1 MIKITDDI
9 FIDPTEVA
17 SVERDTT
24 YKYSSPSPSDTTL
37 LVDFDGSKI
46 FLKNGRK
53 VFVRNIFPKEIMQKL
68 GLLPKDTS
76 DVD

>member
-1 MIKITDDI
+1 MIQLADEI
-9 FIDPTEVA
+9 FVDPLEVV

-24 YKYSSPSPSDTTL
+24 YKYSSPSPSDSTL

-53 VFVRNIFPKEIMQKL
+53 VFVRGIFPKEIMIKL
-68 GLLPKDTS
+68 GLLTEATPN
-76 DVD
+76 VG

>member
-1 MIKITDDI
+1 MIQITEDI
-9 FIDPTEVA
+9 FIDPAEVA

-24 YKYSSPSPSDTTL
+24 YKYDSPSPSDATL

-68 GLLPKDTS
+68 GLLSKES
-76 DVD
+76 

>member
-1 MIKITDDI
+1 MVQLTDEI
-9 FIDPTEVA
+9 FVDPLEVV

-24 YKYSSPSPSDTTL
+24 YKYSSPSPSDSTL

-53 VFVRNIFPKEIMQKL
+53 VFVRGVFPKEIMQKL
-68 GLLPKDTS
+68 GLIISGGP
-76 DVD
+76 DVV

>member
-1 MIKITDDI
+1 MIVEIAPEVY
-9 FIDPTEVA
+9 IDSEEFA

-53 VFVRNIFPKEIMQKL
+53 IFVKGIFPKEVMLKL
-68 GLLPKDTS
+68 GLIKGNNNG
-76 DVD
+76 